1 MKKSELKNYIKENI
15 ISTLSE
21 DTDEE
26 IAKTKEL
33 TAAVKDLDVA
43 KKEAGIEE
51 ANVGLA
57 DLQDIGYDDGEYA
70 FDMHF
75 NKSQLN
81 NRLDTKYYTRGFVQA
96 ITDSAESLR
105 LNENATPIR
114 LNEAKFKVGDKVTM
128 KGGGDEMEVMDSRR
142 MFDSKINAYIV
153 KKSDGKTVEY
163 DESQLKLKENAIPLM
178 KDFTYDYE
186 DIGQFYLEGFGK
198 EHTLN
203 NDQLGKLGKMIT
215 NRFYDGDIGKAYD
228 TLVNPHKNPYD
239 IKEDEDDDL
248 DAKAIKQ
255 AKGARG
261 KHKKLDIAL
270 KSLKS
275 ITAEM
280 KSLAREYSK
289 ADGVEK
295 EKIKDKLKKKT
306 PIKKELEAMVA
317 KLEKNVI

>member
-1 MKKSELKNYIKENI
+1 MKRSELKEFIKGEI
-15 ISTLSE
+15 ITSLSE
-21 DTDEE
+21 ASPEDVNNQ
-26 IAKTKEL
+26 KEL
-33 TAAVKDLDVA
+33 NKELEKTAKLSKDL
-43 KKEAGIEE
+43 GLEE
-51 ANVGLA
+51 ANIGLD

-70 FDMHF
+70 FDKHF

-96 ITDSAESLR
+96 INDKAESLR
-105 LNENATPIR
+105 LNENATPR
-114 LNEAKFKVGDKVTM
+114 GE
-128 KGGGDEMEVMDSRR
+128 
-142 MFDSKINAYIV
+142 
-153 KKSDGKTVEY
+153 
-163 DESQLKLKENAIPLM
+163 
-178 KDFTYDYE
+178 DFTYDYE

-203 NDQLGKLGKMIT
+203 QDQLGKLGKKIT
-215 NRFYDGDIGKAYD
+215 DKLYGGDIGKAYD
-228 TLVNPHKNPYD
+228 AVVNPHKNPYD
-239 IKEDEDDDL
+239 IKEDEDVVKYKGEDHVITRRDGDRIYLRRKEDAVVLGKMPEFWVKSQDINENEDDDL

-317 KLEKNVI
+317 KLEKNVV

>member
-1 MKKSELKNYIKENI
+1 MKKSKLKNYIRENI

-21 DTDEE
+21 DTDVE
-26 IAKTKEL
+26 IEKTKEL
-33 TAAVKDLDVA
+33 TAAVKDLDAA

-70 FDMHF
+70 VSMHF
-75 NKSQLN
+75 NQDVIDIN
-81 NRLDTKYYTRGFVQA
+81 NELDYKYYRRGFLQGVK
-96 ITDSAESLR
+96 DSTASYKLE
-105 LNENATPIR
+105 ENATP
-114 LNEAKFKVGDKVTM
+114 
-128 KGGGDEMEVMDSRR
+128 KGE
-142 MFDSKINAYIV
+142 
-153 KKSDGKTVEY
+153 
-163 DESQLKLKENAIPLM
+163 
-178 KDFTYDYE
+178 DFTYDYE

-198 EHTLN
+198 EHTLTQ
-203 NDQLGKLGKMIT
+203 DQLEKLGKKIT
-215 NRFYDGDIGKAYD
+215 DKLYGGDIGKAYD
-228 TLVNPHKNPYD
+228 AVYKSSQNAAVKRLANRGKLINP
-239 IKEDEDDDL
+239 ITEDEDDDL

-317 KLEKNVI
+317 KLEKNVV

>member
-1 MKKSELKNYIKENI
+1 MKRSELKEFIKGEI
-15 ISTLSE
+15 VTSLSE
-21 DTDEE
+21 ASPEDVNNQ
-26 IAKTKEL
+26 KEL
-33 TAAVKDLDVA
+33 NKELEKTAKLSKDL
-43 KKEAGIEE
+43 GLEE
-51 ANVGLA
+51 ANIGLD

-70 FDMHF
+70 FDKHF

-105 LNENATPIR
+105 LNENATPR
-114 LNEAKFKVGDKVTM
+114 GE
-128 KGGGDEMEVMDSRR
+128 
-142 MFDSKINAYIV
+142 
-153 KKSDGKTVEY
+153 
-163 DESQLKLKENAIPLM
+163 
-178 KDFTYDYE
+178 DFTYDYE

-203 NDQLGKLGKMIT
+203 QDQLGMLGKKIT
-215 NRFYDGDIGKAYD
+215 DNLYGGDIGKAYD
-228 TLVNPHKNPYD
+228 AVVNPHKNPYD

-317 KLEKNVI
+317 KLEKNVV

>member
-1 MKKSELKNYIKENI
+1 MKKFELKNYIRENI

-21 DTDEE
+21 DTEAE

-33 TAAVKDLDVA
+33 TSAIKDLEVA

-51 ANVGLA
+51 ANMGLD

-70 FDMHF
+70 FDKNF

-96 ITDSAESLR
+96 INDRAESLR
-105 LNENATPIR
+105 LNENATPR
-114 LNEAKFKVGDKVTM
+114 GE
-128 KGGGDEMEVMDSRR
+128 
-142 MFDSKINAYIV
+142 
-153 KKSDGKTVEY
+153 
-163 DESQLKLKENAIPLM
+163 
-178 KDFTYDYE
+178 DFTYDYE

-203 NDQLGKLGKMIT
+203 NDQLGKLGKKIT
-215 NRFYDGDIGKAYD
+215 DKLYGGDIGKAYD
-228 TLVNPHKNPYD
+228 AVVNPHKNPYD

-317 KLEKNVI
+317 KLEKNVV

>member
-1 MKKSELKNYIKENI
+1 MKKSNLTSFIRESI
-15 ISTLSE
+15 IETLSE
-21 DTDEE
+21 ADVDIPLAKITTQKANAKITNARGFAQFILKTWNDISDEE
-26 IAKTKEL
+26 NDSVTALQDLKIAKAKLE
-33 TAAVKDLDVA
+33 KVA
-43 KKEAGIEE
+43 KAGDLSIKEANI
-51 ANVGLA
+51 GLD

-70 FDMHF
+70 FDKHF

-105 LNENATPIR
+105 LNENATPR
-114 LNEAKFKVGDKVTM
+114 GE
-128 KGGGDEMEVMDSRR
+128 
-142 MFDSKINAYIV
+142 
-153 KKSDGKTVEY
+153 
-163 DESQLKLKENAIPLM
+163 
-178 KDFTYDYE
+178 DFTYDYE

-198 EHTLN
+198 KHTLN
-203 NDQLGKLGKMIT
+203 NDQLKMLGKKIT
-215 NRFYDGDIGKAYD
+215 DNLYGGDIGKAYD
-228 TLVNPHKNPYD
+228 AVVNPHKNPYD

-317 KLEKNVI
+317 KLEKNVV

>member
-1 MKKSELKNYIKENI
+1 MKKFELKNYIRENI

-21 DTDEE
+21 DTEAE

-33 TAAVKDLDVA
+33 TSAIKDLEVA

-51 ANVGLA
+51 ANIGLD

-70 FDMHF
+70 FDKHF

-105 LNENATPIR
+105 LNENATPR
-114 LNEAKFKVGDKVTM
+114 GE
-128 KGGGDEMEVMDSRR
+128 
-142 MFDSKINAYIV
+142 
-153 KKSDGKTVEY
+153 
-163 DESQLKLKENAIPLM
+163 
-178 KDFTYDYE
+178 DFTYDYE

-203 NDQLGKLGKMIT
+203 QDQLGMLGKKIT
-215 NRFYDGDIGKAYD
+215 DNLYGGDIGKAYD
-228 TLVNPHKNPYD
+228 AVVNPHKNPYD

-317 KLEKNVI
+317 KLEKNVV

>member
-1 MKKSELKNYIKENI
+1 MKKSNLTSFIRESI
-15 ISTLSE
+15 IETLSE
-21 DTDEE
+21 ADVDIPLAKITTQKANAKITNARGFAQFILKTWNDISDEE
-26 IAKTKEL
+26 NDSVTALQDLKIAKAKLE
-33 TAAVKDLDVA
+33 KVA
-43 KKEAGIEE
+43 KAGDLSIKEANI
-51 ANVGLA
+51 GLD

-70 FDMHF
+70 FDKHF

-105 LNENATPIR
+105 LNENATPR
-114 LNEAKFKVGDKVTM
+114 GE
-128 KGGGDEMEVMDSRR
+128 
-142 MFDSKINAYIV
+142 
-153 KKSDGKTVEY
+153 
-163 DESQLKLKENAIPLM
+163 
-178 KDFTYDYE
+178 DFTYDYE

-203 NDQLGKLGKMIT
+203 NDQLRMLGKKIT
-215 NRFYDGDIGKAYD
+215 DNLYGGDIGKAYD
-228 TLVNPHKNPYD
+228 AVVNPHKNPYD

-317 KLEKNVI
+317 KLEKNVV

>member
-1 MKKSELKNYIKENI
+1 MKKSELKNYIRENI
-15 ISTLSE
+15 ISELSE
-21 DTDEE
+21 DKETQQN
-26 IAKTKEL
+26 TKDIGEL
-33 TAAVKDLDVA
+33 TKAMGDLA
-43 KKEAGIEE
+43 KAKEEAGIAE
-51 ANVGLA
+51 ANVGLD

-70 FDMHF
+70 VNMHF
-75 NKSQLN
+75 NKDVIGIN
-81 NRLDTKYYTRGFVQA
+81 NELDYKYYRRGFLQGVK
-96 ITDSAESLR
+96 DSTAS
-105 LNENATPIR
+105 
-114 LNEAKFKVGDKVTM
+114 
-128 KGGGDEMEVMDSRR
+128 
-142 MFDSKINAYIV
+142 Y
-153 KKSDGKTVEY
+153 
-163 DESQLKLKENAIPLM
+163 KLEENAIPLM

-203 NDQLGKLGKMIT
+203 NDQLRMLGKKIVDQL
-215 NRFYDGDIGKAYD
+215 YKGDIGKAYD
-228 TLVNPHKNPYD
+228 AVVNPNKNPYD

-317 KLEKNVI
+317 KLEKNVV

>member
-1 MKKSELKNYIKENI
+1 MKKSELKNYIRENI

-21 DTDEE
+21 DTDAE
-26 IAKTKEL
+26 IEKTKEL
-33 TAAVKDLDVA
+33 TSAIKDLDAA

-70 FDMHF
+70 VSMNF
-75 NKSQLN
+75 NQDVIDIN
-81 NRLDTKYYTRGFVQA
+81 NELDYKYYRRGFLQGVK
-96 ITDSAESLR
+96 DSTASYKLE
-105 LNENATPIR
+105 ENATP
-114 LNEAKFKVGDKVTM
+114 
-128 KGGGDEMEVMDSRR
+128 KGE
-142 MFDSKINAYIV
+142 
-153 KKSDGKTVEY
+153 
-163 DESQLKLKENAIPLM
+163 
-178 KDFTYDYE
+178 DFTYDYE

-198 EHTLN
+198 EHTLTQ
-203 NDQLGKLGKMIT
+203 DQLGKLGKKIT
-215 NRFYDGDIGKAYD
+215 NNLYGGNIGKAYD
-228 TLVNPHKNPYD
+228 AVYKSSQNAAAKRLADRGQLKNPRYVD
-239 IKEDEDDDL
+239 GTSIQEDEDDDL

-317 KLEKNVI
+317 KLEKNVV